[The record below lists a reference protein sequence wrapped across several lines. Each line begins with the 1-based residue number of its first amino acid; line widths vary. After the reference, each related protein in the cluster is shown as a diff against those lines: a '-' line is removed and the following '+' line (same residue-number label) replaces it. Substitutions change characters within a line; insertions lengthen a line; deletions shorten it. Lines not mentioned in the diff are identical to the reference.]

1 MLVTRT
7 PRESLFISL
16 APDADPLT
24 PVAALLRYGPLRA
37 RVAEIRGFRVGIKLQ
52 LPPQLQ
58 VHGDDARPSAFSQCE
73 TEGRTRGVFLLSR
86 HLLESVAIT
95 LEAGIPATMPI
106 GRLFRRGPL
115 ELHVID
121 LRGRNVRLGLRASR
135 MLHIH
140 RREMPERNRVE
151 STPASA
157 IEMERS
163 SRAGTQARG
172 LMQDF
177 RRGFLTGNPSPPA
190 MRVSWMRRTP
200 PDL

>member
-7 PRESLFISL
+7 PRESLHISL

-24 PVAALLRYGPLRA
+24 PVAVLFRQGPLRA
-37 RVAEIRGFRVGIKLQ
+37 RVAEIRGFSVGINLQ

-58 VHGDDARPSAFSQCE
+58 VHDDDARRSAIGWCG

-95 LEAGIPATMPI
+95 LEAGIPPTMPI
-106 GRLFRRGPL
+106 GRLFRKGPL

-121 LRGRNVRLGLRASR
+121 LRGRNVRLGLKAPR

-140 RREMPERNRVE
+140 RRELPERTRME
-151 STPASA
+151 TTAAHA
-157 IEMERS
+157 IDAERS
-163 SRAGTQARG
+163 ARAAAPARG
-172 LMQDF
+172 LMQDLP
-177 RRGFLTGNPSPPA
+177 GELLIGNPSPPA
-190 MRVSWMRRTP
+190 MSVSWMRRTP

>member
-16 APDADPLT
+16 ATDVDPLT
-24 PVAALLRYGPLRA
+24 PVAGLFRQGPLRA
-37 RVAEIRGFRVGIKLQ
+37 RVAEIRGFRVGFNLQ

-58 VHGDDARPSAFSQCE
+58 IHDEDTRKSASGWCG

-95 LEAGIPATMPI
+95 LESGIPPSMPI
-106 GRLFRRGPL
+106 GRLFRKGPL

-121 LRGRNVRLGLRASR
+121 LRGRNVRLALRAPR

-140 RREMPERNRVE
+140 RRELPERTRVE
-151 STPASA
+151 STPQQA
-157 IEMERS
+157 IDVERS
-163 SRAGTQARG
+163 SRVGTPARG
-172 LMQDF
+172 LMQDLP
-177 RRGFLTGNPSPPA
+177 RGLLLGSPSMSA
-190 MRVSWMRRTP
+190 SWMRRTP

>member
-7 PRESLFISL
+7 PRESLYISL
-16 APDADPLT
+16 TPDADPLT
-24 PVAALLRYGPLRA
+24 PVAALFRQGPLRA
-37 RVAEIRGFRVGIKLQ
+37 RVAEIRGFRVGINLQ
-52 LPPQLQ
+52 LPPLLQ
-58 VHGDDARPSAFSQCE
+58 VRSDDARQSALSQCG

-106 GRLFRRGPL
+106 GRLFRKGPL

-121 LRGRNVRLGLRASR
+121 LRGRNVRLGLRAPR

-140 RREMPERNRVE
+140 RHEIPERSRLE
-151 STPASA
+151 TAPANA
-157 IEMERS
+157 IKIERS
-163 SRAGTQARG
+163 SRAGTPARG
-172 LMQDF
+172 LMQDLQ
-177 RRGFLTGNPSPPA
+177 RGLQIGNPSPRA
-190 MRVSWMRRTP
+190 MRVSWVRRTP

>member
-7 PRESLFISL
+7 PRESLYISL
-16 APDADPLT
+16 APGADPLS
-24 PVAALLRYGPLRA
+24 PVAVLFRQGPLRA
-37 RVAEIRGFRVGIKLQ
+37 RVAEIRGFRVGISLQ

-58 VHGDDARPSAFSQCE
+58 VHDDDPSRSAFSHCG
-73 TEGRTRGVFLLSR
+73 TEGRTRGIFLLSR

-95 LEAGIPATMPI
+95 PEAGVPSTMPV

-121 LRGRNVRLGLRASR
+121 LRGRNVRLGLRAPR

-140 RREMPERNRVE
+140 RRELPERTRVE
-151 STPASA
+151 PTPAHA
-157 IEMERS
+157 FDAERS
-163 SRAGTQARG
+163 SRAGAPARG
-172 LMQDF
+172 LM
-177 RRGFLTGNPSPPA
+177 RELPRELLIGNPSPPA
-190 MRVSWMRRTP
+190 MSVCWMRRTP